1 MTIQTVEDIVRA
13 GLEASYIAVEASST
27 FVNDGKRTFVHIVN
41 GAEAMNMGFVT
52 PNTVDGLAVA
62 DRAVA
67 VGSSEEHFIGPFP
80 INVYGTT
87 VTMTSDATTNGTI
100 AYLKVPAE

>member
-1 MTIQTVEDIVRA
+1 MTLQTVENIVRA
-13 GLEASYIAVEASST
+13 GLEANYIAVEASST

-41 GAEAMNMGFVT
+41 GAAAMNMDFIT
-52 PNTVDGLAVA
+52 PSTVDGLAIA
-62 DRAVA
+62 DRTVA
-67 VGSSEEHFIGPFP
+67 VGGSEEHFIGPFP

-87 VTMTSDATTNGTI
+87 VTMTSDDVTNGTI